1 MHDHQEFGRICVPS
15 AAIAIPDAQESQST
29 VFNLSS
35 FSQALRHMVRI
46 FYGCGLAGCGCA
58 SLPVRYHQLNF
69 PPVKELVGEATL
81 EAVAW
86 NRNDSTLG
94 TDAMAY
100 DANFAFVI
108 ALMEIRCFSY
118 KTESSEQLANF
129 PHCGADRACVIEH
142 HYQPLWF
149 SICQTAISNDVLWLS
164 IISGL
169 PHADI

>member
-108 ALMEIRCFSY
+108 ALMEIRCFFH
-118 KTESSEQLANF
+118 KTDSSERPGQLSPLRRGSRLCHPPTCVVFDMSDNYF
-129 PHCGADRACVIEH
+129 DRVFVA
-142 HYQPLWF
+142 
-149 SICQTAISNDVLWLS
+149 
-164 IISGL
+164 
-169 PHADI
+169 